1 MQTVAEQLQQLEHID
16 ADLKLNGEIFTLS
29 FTRVP
34 LLIVE
39 FKNGVM
45 MDLQFPKLDYHS
57 LRNTN
62 LVRHYAAVNPISP
75 LLYHYSI

>member
-1 MQTVAEQLQQLEHID
+1 MQTVIEQIRHLRDIDRDLE
-16 ADLKLNGEIFTLS
+16 LKNDVIPLI

-39 FKNGVM
+39 FNNGVM
-45 MDLQFPKLDYHS
+45 MDIQFPNIDYHA

-62 LVRHYAAVNPISP
+62 LVRHYAAVSYSDISF
-75 LLYHYSI
+75 YIN